1 MSGFCKYYKQKK
13 QVSYDSGATW
23 QDVVPAEYQKGSL
36 IEPNSTD
43 CGYIA
48 SFERWVQSGT
58 TCDGANLYKLEVF
71 QTSVD
76 GIHWETTSQ
85 TKIGDLIEMDS
96 SECDSQYRWVETDE
110 YGCHKANM
118 PLGNY
123 KICGYR
129 YQKNQANDLIDA
141 LEWYEIPCDYRRD
154 FSVAYDGDVLCGGDL
169 TGEVTIFDT
178 AQWFLGGKQCYSA
191 TDIKTAFIG
200 DCVYYID
207 TRAFGNICQTNIQ
220 TPTGPEYC
228 RTAQDGNTKL
238 ESVIMSDSVV
248 GISNQAFI
256 NCWNL
261 KYVELSENLEYI
273 GSEAFESCDS
283 LSGITLPNSL
293 DRIKGYAFA
302 WCNSLPEI
310 TIPSAVTSV
319 GDSAFRDC
327 DSLTSATINSS
338 ALSSFTRA
346 FVDCE
351 NLTTVSLPEGL
362 KLISLAAFGGCKSLS
377 KVNSNTAGVCNIPN
391 GVEIIEYGAFGECEN
406 LTAATLPSTVTG
418 IYGNVFTE
426 CSNLRSITCLATTP
440 PVGKKDYEPDSSRV
454 NFGNYLNNLE
464 VIYVPIESVDIY
476 KTKWDNYSDI
486 IVGIN
491 T

>member
-36 IEPNSTD
+36 YEPNSTD

-48 SFERWVQSGT
+48 SFERWVESGT
-58 TCDGANLYKLEVF
+58 TCDGTNLYKLEVF

-85 TKIGDLIEMDS
+85 TKLGDLVEMDS
-96 SECDSQYRWVETDE
+96 DRCDSQYRWVETDE

-129 YQKNQANDLIDA
+129 YQKNQANELIDS
-141 LEWYEIPCDYRRD
+141 LEWYEIPCGYRRD
-154 FSVAYDGDVLCGGDL
+154 FSVNAQGETLCGGDL

-178 AQWFLGGKQCYSA
+178 AQWPLGGIQCYSA

-200 DCVYYID
+200 DCVNYID
-207 TRAFGNICQTNIQ
+207 SRAFGNICHTNIQ

-228 RTAQDGNTKL
+228 RITQDGNTKL

-261 KYVELSENLEYI
+261 KYIELSENLEYI
-273 GSEAFESCDS
+273 GSEAFKACDS
-283 LSGITLPNSL
+283 LSGITLPESL
-293 DRIKGYAFA
+293 DRIGAEAFIHCDSLSSITVPTNVTTIGYDAFYYCNGLKNATINASGLTSFKGLFLNCSGLISVTLPEGLALIDESAFA
-302 WCNSLPEI
+302 GCTSLSAITIPSSVTDIRFLAFSHCESLTEI
-310 TIPSAVTSV
+310 TIPSGITEM
-319 GDSAFRDC
+319 REK
-327 DSLTSATINSS
+327 I
-338 ALSSFTRA
+338 FTN
-346 FVDCE
+346 C
-351 NLTTVSLPEGL
+351 T
-362 KLISLAAFGGCKSLS
+362 
-377 KVNSNTAGVCNIPN
+377 
-391 GVEIIEYGAFGECEN
+391 
-406 LTAATLPSTVTG
+406 
-418 IYGNVFTE
+418 
-426 CSNLRSITCLATTP
+426 NLRSITCLATTP
-440 PVGKKDYEPDSSRV
+440 PAGIREFSSDTYNV
-454 NFGNYLNNLE
+454 DLGDNLDNLE
-464 VIYVPIESVDIY
+464 AIYVPMESVDLY
-476 KTKWDNYSDI
+476 KSIDYCWYNYRDL